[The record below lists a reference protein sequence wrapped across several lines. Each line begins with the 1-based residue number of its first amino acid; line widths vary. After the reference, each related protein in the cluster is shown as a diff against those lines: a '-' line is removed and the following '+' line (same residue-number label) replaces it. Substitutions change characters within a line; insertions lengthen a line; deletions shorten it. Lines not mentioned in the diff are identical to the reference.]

1 MTTVG
6 SARAAGSLLTSA
18 SAPYADL
25 RETHSSVVL
34 LLGDHALKLKKPV
47 DLGFLDF
54 RTREQRL
61 EACRREV
68 ELNRRIAPDVYLGVS
83 DVLGPDGALADHLVT
98 MRRLP
103 DDRRLATLVASA
115 DPDVPD
121 LVRAVARRVAAF
133 HATAERSPAITV
145 AGGREALSARW
156 EANLARLAPYEGRL
170 VGAASAAR
178 VRTAV
183 ERFLAGR
190 EALFADRQ
198 ERGRIVDGHGDLLAD
213 DIFCLP
219 DGPRIID
226 CLDFDP
232 ALRHVD
238 VLDDVAFLAM
248 DLEQLGDPVAATA
261 FVGAYLELSGDPGPR
276 QLMHHYV
283 AYRAVVRALVTC
295 IREDQGARSAT
306 EPHELLDLA
315 EHHLRQG
322 EVRLVLVGGPP
333 GSGKSTL
340 ATGLAA
346 SLGAFVLSSDRVR
359 KELAGVT
366 PETSLAAP
374 FSQGPYAPGR
384 SAATYEELMRRAEL
398 LLGRGESVVLDA
410 TWSYPGFRA
419 AAASLAAR
427 TSSTLTQ
434 LHCLLGEDA
443 LAQRIASRTDTV
455 SDADAEIALR
465 LARQF
470 PVWADAVLVD
480 TSRAPA
486 DCVEHAVATV
496 TGQAR
501 DSRAHFPRPRIT
513 PG

>member
-6 SARAAGSLLTSA
+6 STPRQRPAHIPAAQ
-18 SAPYADL
+18 PYADL
-25 RETHSSVVL
+25 RETHSATVL
-34 LLGDHALKLKKPV
+34 LLGDRALKLKKPV

-83 DVLGPDGALADHLVT
+83 DLVGPDGAPVDHLVT

-103 DDRRLATLVASA
+103 DDRRLATLVSTA
-115 DPDVPD
+115 DPGV
-121 LVRAVARRVAAF
+121 LEALREVARTVAAF
-133 HATAERSPAITV
+133 HATADRSPAITV
-145 AGGREALSARW
+145 AGGRDALAGRW
-156 EANLARLAPYEGRL
+156 EANLARLAPFEGRL
-170 VGAASAAR
+170 VGTAAVAR
-178 VRTAV
+178 VRASV
-183 ERFLAGR
+183 ALFLADR
-190 EALFADRQ
+190 EALFASRQ
-198 ERGRIVDGHGDLLAD
+198 ADGDVVDGHGDLLAD

-226 CLDFDP
+226 CLDFD
-232 ALRHVD
+232 ADLRHVD
-238 VLDDVAFLAM
+238 VLDDVACLAM
-248 DLEQLGDPVAATA
+248 DLERLGDPVAATR
-261 FVGAYLELSGDPGPR
+261 FVDDYREFSGDPAPGH
-276 QLMHHYV
+276 LMHHYV
-283 AYRAVVRALVTC
+283 AYRATVRALVAC
-295 IREDQGARSAT
+295 IRDDQAGTTTS
-306 EPHELLDLA
+306 EPQELLDLA

-340 ATGLAA
+340 AAALAA
-346 SLGAFVLSSDRVR
+346 RLGTFLIGSDPLR

-384 SAATYEELMRRAEL
+384 SAATYEEMLRRAEL

-419 AAASLAAR
+419 AAGELAGR

-434 LHCLLGEDA
+434 LHCVLAEDA
-443 LAQRIASRTDTV
+443 LARRVAARTSTV
-455 SDADAEIALR
+455 SDADTEIALR
-465 LARQF
+465 LARRF
-470 PVWADAVLVD
+470 PAWPGAVLVD
-480 TSRAPA
+480 TSRSPEE
-486 DCVEHAVATV
+486 CVDLAVAGV
-496 TGQAR
+496 VGQTHTAR
-501 DSRAHFPRPRIT
+501 ARFPRPRIT